1 MIRCIAVD
9 DEDLARE
16 LMEDYVSKVSFLQLV
31 ELVDNPVDAITVI
44 QERQIDLVFL
54 DIQMPQLSGLQLIQS
69 LSVKPMFILVTAY
82 DKYALESY
90 NLNVI
95 DYLVKP
101 VPFDR
106 FLKACNKAW
115 DLHQLK
121 SKAVEVVK
129 EADIPDY
136 FFIYVDYSHVK
147 IMYNDLIWIEGLK
160 DYTKIHLKSTT
171 KPIVARISMKGLEDL
186 LPSSQFIRIQK
197 SYIVSKSAI
206 TAVRKNSIF
215 IGVNELPVG
224 ENYKDAVM
232 VLIGKQPE
240 I

>member
-147 IMYNDLIWIEGLK
+147 IG
-160 DYTKIHLKSTT
+160 
-171 KPIVARISMKGLEDL
+171 
-186 LPSSQFIRIQK
+186 
-197 SYIVSKSAI
+197 SK
-206 TAVRKNSIF
+206 V
-215 IGVNELPVG
+215 
-224 ENYKDAVM
+224 
-232 VLIGKQPE
+232 
-240 I
+240 